1 MQLTDHFSLE
11 EMCKSDTAL
20 RHGIDNTAKD
30 EDIIANLAGVCRHI
44 LEPVRENYDIA
55 FAPTSGF
62 RCSALNK
69 TIGGSPTSQ
78 HSKGQA
84 ADFEVPKVDNFA
96 LATWIVENLTFDQV
110 ILEYY
115 TSGEPNSGWVH
126 ASFCL
131 PDHGKNRADAL
142 TFDGKTYTAGLTE

>member
-1 MQLTDHFSLE
+1 MELAYIGGILMQLTDHFSLE

-20 RHGIDNTAKD
+20 RNGVDNTPVD
-30 EDIIANLAGVCRHI
+30 EQIIANLSGVCRHI
-44 LEPVRENYDIA
+44 LEEVRSNYDVA
-55 FAPTSGF
+55 FTPTSGY

-69 TIGGSPTSQ
+69 MIGGSQTSQ

-84 ADFEVPKVDNFA
+84 ADFEVPTIDNFD

-126 ASFCL
+126 AL
-131 PDHGKNRADAL
+131 PLQEPRI
-142 TFDGKTYTAGLTE
+142 TIR